1 VVGATFRP
9 VRLATLWIW
18 LWLGLVVFATGACND
33 VRGYE
38 GTWTGKRV
46 GDTPVLRVGV
56 AQDATA
62 MLAID
67 AIDTHGIRGRLTV
80 SGLITNAPIASVDG
94 AEADVLSGITFG
106 GSPQRV
112 YLAFASVPDG
122 GGEALV
128 VIALYDETR
137 VEVRVLRGGTQPL
150 YSIFALALT

>member
-1 VVGATFRP
+1 MRC
-9 VRLATLWIW
+9 ATLW
-18 LWLGLVVFATGACND
+18 LLLCFAACND

-56 AQDATA
+56 GADAQAT
-62 MLAID
+62 LAID
-67 AIDTHGIRGRLTV
+67 GIDTHGMRGALSIT
-80 SGLITNAPIASVDG
+80 GLVDRAPISSVQG

-112 YLAFASVPDG
+112 YLAFATIPDG

-128 VIALYDETR
+128 VVALYDENR
-137 VEVRVLRGGTQPL
+137 VEIRVLRGGSQPL
-150 YSIFALALT
+150 YAIFALAET

>member
-1 VVGATFRP
+1 
-9 VRLATLWIW
+9 VRCATLW
-18 LWLGLVVFATGACND
+18 LLLCFAACND

-62 MLAID
+62 TLAID
-67 AIDTHGIRGRLTV
+67 GIDTHGMRGKLSI
-80 SGLITNAPIASVDG
+80 SGLVAGAAISSVQG
-94 AEADVLSGITFG
+94 AEADVLSGITFN

-112 YLAFASVPDG
+112 YLAFASIPDG

-128 VIALYDETR
+128 VLALYDENR
-137 VEVRVLRGGTQPL
+137 VEIRVLRGGTQPL
-150 YSIFALALT
+150 YAIFALAGS